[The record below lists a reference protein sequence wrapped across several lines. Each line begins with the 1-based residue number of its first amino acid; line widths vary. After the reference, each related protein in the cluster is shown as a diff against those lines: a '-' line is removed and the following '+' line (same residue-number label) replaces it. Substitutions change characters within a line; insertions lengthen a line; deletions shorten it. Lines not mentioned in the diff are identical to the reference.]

1 MCMIQS
7 VSWTGWM
14 TISSC
19 KIPETAGAYIRTAGC
34 PNQLRPG
41 LGRCDLVALLLA
53 NRFLRRVSSSARRYL
68 SGMPLIILT
77 VVGRAPPWL
86 GHLCRLSPIAAFA
99 LRNFTARCF
108 GWILP
113 RRCLCLLPRHG
124 FRTAAAS
131 VSRRFNPTL
140 HTILHT
146 SDTYDTIDTCIY
158 YIYIHIWYDYRD
170 I

>member
-1 MCMIQS
+1 
-7 VSWTGWM
+7 
-14 TISSC
+14 
-19 KIPETAGAYIRTAGC
+19 
-34 PNQLRPG
+34 
-41 LGRCDLVALLLA
+41 
-53 NRFLRRVSSSARRYL
+53 
-68 SGMPLIILT
+68 MPLIILT
-77 VVGRAPPWL
+77 VVGRPPPWL

-124 FRTAAAS
+124 FRTAAAW

-158 YIYIHIWYDYRD
+158 TYDMIIETYNLYIYNVKPLSYPGFKS
-170 I
+170 